1 MSDPGSSDLLGRRQ
15 AAVARGVAVALP
27 LVVREASGSVL
38 RDGGGHEVIDFAG
51 GIGCLNVGH
60 SHPAVLAA
68 ITAQAAR
75 FTHLCFQVATYE
87 PYVALAERLNA
98 LVPGDGPKKTLL
110 VSTGA
115 EAVENAVKIARAAT
129 GRPAVVAFEHAFH
142 GRTLLGLT
150 LTGKVQPYKAG
161 FGPFAPEVY
170 RLPYPYCFRCP
181 NRGDTCCQA
190 TPDFFAERLATLVAP
205 ESIAAVL
212 IEPVA
217 GEGGFMP
224 VPAEML
230 RALAAWCLAHGVLL
244 IADEV
249 QTGFGRT
256 GRMFAMEH
264 SAVTADLTAMAKS
277 IAGGL
282 PLGAVT
288 GRAEIMDAPV
298 PGGLGGTFAGNP
310 VACAAALA
318 VLDVL
323 RDERLCERAEEIG
336 EVVRARFLG
345 WRSRHACIGD
355 VRGLGAMQAIE
366 LVTATGAPDGAR
378 AAAVQREAATRGLL
392 VLTAGTSGN
401 VIRLLMP
408 LTIPRDVLQRGLDVL
423 EGALAATRGTPNVGS
438 AA

>member
-1 MSDPGSSDLLGRRQ
+1 MADAPLDDLVARRR

-27 LVVREASGSVL
+27 LVVQEASGSVL
-38 RDGGGHEVIDFAG
+38 RDGDGREVIDFAG
-51 GIGCLNVGH
+51 GIGCVNVGH
-60 SHPAVLAA
+60 AHPAVVAA
-68 ITAQAAR
+68 IAAQAAR
-75 FTHLCFQVATYE
+75 YTHVCFQVATYE

-98 LVPGDGPKKTLL
+98 LVPGPGPKKTLL
-110 VSTGA
+110 VNTGA
-115 EAVENAVKIARAAT
+115 EAVENAIKIARSAT

-150 LTGKVQPYKAG
+150 LTGKVHPYKTG

-170 RLPYPYCFRCP
+170 RLPYPYCFRCSS
-181 NRGDTCCQA
+181 RGDSCCQA
-190 TPDFFAERLATLVAP
+190 SPGWFATRLSTLVAP
-205 ESIAAVL
+205 ETIAAVL

-217 GEGGFMP
+217 GEGGF
-224 VPAEML
+224 VPAPPEML
-230 RALAAWCLAHGVLL
+230 RALAAWCRANGALL

-264 SAVTADLTAMAKS
+264 SGVAADLTAMAKS

-323 RDERLCERAEEIG
+323 RDECLCERAVEIG
-336 EVVRARFLG
+336 DVVRARFLA
-345 WRSRHACIGD
+345 WRSRDDGIGD
-355 VRGLGAMQAIE
+355 VRGVGAMQAIE
-366 LVTATGAPDGAR
+366 LVTPTGAPDGAR
-378 AAAVQREAATRGLL
+378 AAAVQRGAAARGLL
-392 VLTAGTSGN
+392 LLTAGTFGN
-401 VIRLLMP
+401 VLRLLMP
-408 LTIPRDVLQRGLDVL
+408 LSIPRDVLDRGLDIL
-423 EGALAATRGTPNVGS
+423 EAALAA
-438 AA
+438 A

>member
-1 MSDPGSSDLLGRRQ
+1 MADAPPDDLVARRR

-27 LVVREASGSVL
+27 LVVQEARGSL
-38 RDGGGHEVIDFAG
+38 LWDGDGREVIDFAG
-51 GIGCLNVGH
+51 GIGCVNVGH
-60 SHPAVLAA
+60 AHPAVVAA
-68 ITAQAAR
+68 IAAQAAR
-75 FTHLCFQVATYE
+75 YTHACFQVATYE
-87 PYVALAERLNA
+87 PYVALAERLNV
-98 LVPGDGPKKTLL
+98 LVPGPAPKKTLL
-110 VSTGA
+110 VNTGA
-115 EAVENAVKIARAAT
+115 EAVENAIKIARAAT

-150 LTGKVQPYKAG
+150 LTGKVHPYKTG

-170 RLPYPYCFRCP
+170 RLPYPYCFRCSS
-181 NRGDTCCQA
+181 RGDGCCQA
-190 TPDFFAERLATLVAP
+190 SPDWFATRLTTQVAP
-205 ESIAAVL
+205 GAIAAVI

-217 GEGGFMP
+217 GEGGF
-224 VPAEML
+224 VPAPPEML
-230 RALAAWCLAHGVLL
+230 RALATWCRANGILL

-264 SAVTADLTAMAKS
+264 SGVAADLTAMAKS

-323 RDERLCERAEEIG
+323 RDECLCERAAEIG
-336 EVVRARFLG
+336 DVVRARFLA
-345 WRSRHACIGD
+345 WRGRHAGIGD
-355 VRGLGAMQAIE
+355 VRGLGAMQAIA
-366 LVTATGAPDGAR
+366 LVTPTGAPDGAR
-378 AAAVQREAATRGLL
+378 AAAVQREAAARGLL

-401 VIRLLMP
+401 VLRLLMP
-408 LTIPRDVLQRGLDVL
+408 LNIPRDVLDRGIDML
-423 EGALAATRGTPNVGS
+423 EAAVGATA
-438 AA
+438 

>member
-1 MSDPGSSDLLGRRQ
+1 MAEPVSGDLVARRR

-27 LVVREASGSVL
+27 LVVQEASGSVL
-38 RDGGGHEVIDFAG
+38 RDERGREVIDFAG
-51 GIGCLNVGH
+51 GIGCVNVGH
-60 SHPAVLAA
+60 AHPAVVAA
-68 ITAQAAR
+68 IAAQAAR
-75 FTHLCFQVATYE
+75 YTHACFQVATYE

-98 LVPGDGPKKTLL
+98 LVPGPEPKKTLL
-110 VSTGA
+110 VNTGA
-115 EAVENAVKIARAAT
+115 EAVENAVKIARVAT

-150 LTGKVQPYKAG
+150 LTGKAHPYKAG

-181 NRGDTCCQA
+181 SKGDTCCQA
-190 TPDFFAERLATLVAP
+190 SSDWFATRLATLVAP
-205 ESIAAVL
+205 ETIAAMV

-217 GEGGFMP
+217 GEGGFL
-224 VPAEML
+224 PAPPEML
-230 RALAAWCLAHGVLL
+230 RALAAWCRTNGVLL

-264 SAVTADLTAMAKS
+264 SGVTADLTAMAKS

-323 RDERLCERAEEIG
+323 RDERLCERAQEIG

-345 WRSRHACIGD
+345 WRSQDPCIGD

-408 LTIPRDVLQRGLDVL
+408 LSIPRDVLQRGLDML
-423 EGALAATRGTPNVGS
+423 EGALAATRGSSSVGS